1 MKFLTKNSLT
11 LASVKI
17 AIILLA
23 SMLGQGAY
31 AFDYPEKGDFAKGSK
46 AWADNCTR
54 CHNMRSPTDLSDD
67 QWITTAFHMRVR
79 AGLTGQETRDILT
92 FLQGSNA
99 KAENVS
105 GATAVKT
112 ATGSVASMSSG
123 KSIYESTCVAC
134 HGADGKGSLPGM
146 PDFTDKRGR
155 LSKSDGELLANIING
170 FKSPASLMAMPAKGG
185 NPSLTSADME
195 DVLKYIRD
203 QFTD

>member
-1 MKFLTKNSLT
+1 MFSQWAL
-11 LASVKI
+11 
-17 AIILLA
+17 
-23 SMLGQGAY
+23 

-79 AGLTGQETRDILT
+79 GGLTGQETRDILT

-105 GATAVKT
+105 GIAAVKNS
-112 ATGSVASMSSG
+112 TGSVAGMSSG

-155 LSKSDGELLANIING
+155 LSKPDGELLANIING

-185 NPSLTSADME
+185 NPSLTSADM
-195 DVLKYIRD
+195 DTVLKYIKD
-203 QFTD
+203 QFAD